1 MGVLLALGAEGVRG
15 VDANAA
21 CPLERASRFS
31 TDGRLLVDNL
41 SRRCAFGKRV
51 FPCAPEIT
59 DGCCWRGCPVLLSG
73 EGDSVTLHAPDG
85 MPLWTAV
92 VGFAPRA
99 LCMLPGGR
107 SMAVACGLTGEV
119 QRLRLPDLACLRRW
133 QAPGAACCLAL
144 RRDTLFVACA
154 VGEEEICGLLCSLSL
169 QTGLMRTLLAFP
181 GLPGALCVDE
191 HIYLGATER
200 LYCLSSD
207 GTRLIAVQEGYGLPC
222 RILAEAGRLWVAD
235 PVEEALFQADVSLR
249 GVPQVRFRGPVMD
262 ACRV

>member
-21 CPLERASRFS
+21 CPLDRVSRFS

-99 LCMLPGGR
+99 LCMRPGGR

-119 QRLRLPDLACLRRW
+119 QLLRLPDLTCLRRW
-133 QAPGAACCLAL
+133 QVPGAACCLAL

-191 HIYLGATER
+191 YIYLGATER

-222 RILAEAGRLWVAD
+222 R
-235 PVEEALFQADVSLR
+235 
-249 GVPQVRFRGPVMD
+249 
-262 ACRV
+262 